1 MDLSLVGH
9 LEGPGRNLQTERR
22 YFVIRLCISCIFLAV
37 VIANSVTGMV
47 LPTTETSCLWDALFL
62 LTTDL
67 NSYLADHVLQRHL
80 LVIFSSALIDFQVL
94 FIATRFVLS
103 GKSWRMPIALLS
115 FYLFRACIQ
124 GLFIMRFPEGY
135 LWDYPGV
142 FSLAVSYHHTS
153 DFFFSG
159 HVGFTTICTCENLW
173 LGKPKW
179 AILSLFTAL
188 MESFVMLVCRGHYT
202 IDLISGA
209 VFGHYCWI
217 VSGVLSKK
225 VDLRVRV

>member
-1 MDLSLVGH
+1 MDSNLVER
-9 LEGPGRNLQTERR
+9 LEAPVQHTVSERWH
-22 YFVIRLCISCIFLAV
+22 FALRLFLACFFLAI
-37 VIANSVTGMV
+37 VIANSLTGMA
-47 LPTTETSCLWDALFL
+47 LPQRETSCLWDALFL
-62 LTTDL
+62 LTSDL
-67 NSYLADHVLQRHL
+67 NSYFADHVLQRHL

-94 FIATRFVLS
+94 FITTRFVLA
-103 GKSWRMPIALLS
+103 GKGWRMPIALLS
-115 FYLFRACIQ
+115 FYFFRACVQ

-142 FSLAVSYHHTS
+142 FSLAVSYQHTA

-173 LGKPKW
+173 LGKPRW
-179 AILSLFTAL
+179 AAVSLFTAVT
-188 MESFVMLVCRGHYT
+188 ESFVMLVCRGHYT

-217 VSGVLSKK
+217 FSGAVSKK
-225 VDLRVRV
+225 VD